1 MADKDVSN
9 PKVGVA
15 LVLTCMDL
23 RVLDEASSY
32 LDEQGLKNEYDH
44 IVMAGA
50 ALGVLKKPETW
61 GQTFWDHLGLAI
73 QLHQIDE
80 VHIFEHQDC
89 GAYRLLL
96 DKAQQGVL
104 DQPASE
110 KHAHHE
116 QAARLAAQIKER
128 FPAIK
133 KVELRYIAIKKGTVD
148 GEVETF

>member
-23 RVLDEASSY
+23 RVLDEASEY
-32 LDEQGLKNEYDH
+32 LHEKGLKNEYDH

-50 ALGVLKKPETW
+50 ALGVLSKPETW
-61 GQTFWDHLGLAI
+61 GATFWDHLGLAI
-73 QLHQIDE
+73 QLHKIDE
-80 VHIFEHQDC
+80 VYIFEHQDC

-96 DKAQQGVL
+96 DPSRQGVL
-104 DQPASE
+104 DQPVSE

-116 QAARLAAQIKER
+116 QSRTLATQIQER

-148 GEVETF
+148 GEVETY